1 VRQNDASYFYMF
13 HGGKISYSA
22 PFRRIE
28 RRNFFEVK
36 LRFSFVEWSAA
47 VRTVKDESDFDGVLK
62 NNNSS
67 LTKRPKASRY
77 PKRPTAREDDSLKG
91 QQL

>member
-1 VRQNDASYFYMF
+1 MF
-13 HGGKISYSA
+13 HGGKISDSA

-28 RRNFFEVK
+28 RRKFFEVK
-36 LRFSFVEWSAA
+36 LRLSLVEWSAA

-62 NNNSS
+62 TTQV
-67 LTKRPKASRY
+67 LQ
-77 PKRPTAREDDSLKG
+77 KG

>member
-1 VRQNDASYFYMF
+1 MF
-13 HGGKISYSA
+13 HGGKISDSA

-62 NNNSS
+62 NNTS
-67 LTKRPKASRY
+67 LTKRPTALRAARKKAYSGR
-77 PKRPTAREDDSLKG
+77 TGLE
-91 QQL
+91 